1 MLHMLTYLPTMIFIL
16 YAWREN
22 HMILLKAEN
31 ITKVYTTGQVPTK
44 ALDEVSLKVTKG
56 EFLAIMGP
64 SGSGKSTFLHIL
76 GALETPTNGRVLLEN
91 TDIYSLSET
100 QKAQLRRRKIGFVF
114 QFFNLLPAFS
124 IENNITMPAFLDK
137 ADIDA
142 SYLEELMDSLS
153 IKEKRDTVP
162 AFLSGGQ
169 QQRVAIARAFINK
182 PAVILADEPTGN
194 LDTKTGVEVI
204 DLIKD
209 LSGRYTQTVIM
220 ITHNL
225 DIAKKADRIVY
236 IRDGKLTAV

>member
-1 MLHMLTYLPTMIFIL
+1 MLHMLTYLPIMMFIL
-16 YAWREN
+16 YAWRKN

-64 SGSGKSTFLHIL
+64 SGSGKSTLLHIL

>member
-1 MLHMLTYLPTMIFIL
+1 MT
-16 YAWREN
+16 
-22 HMILLKAEN
+22 LLETEN
-31 ITKVYTTGQVPTK
+31 ITKVYTTGQAPTK

-56 EFLAIMGP
+56 EFLAVMGP
-64 SGSGKSTFLHIL
+64 SGSGKSTLLHIV
-76 GALETPTNGRVLLEN
+76 GALETPTKGRVLLED
-91 TDIYSLSET
+91 TDMYSLSET
-100 QKAQLRRRKIGFVF
+100 QKAKLRRKKIGFVF
-114 QFFNLLPAFS
+114 QFFNLLPALS

-153 IKEKRDTVP
+153 IKEKRNTMP

-194 LDTKTGVEVI
+194 LDTKTGMEVI

-209 LSGRYTQTVIM
+209 LSARYTQTVIM
-220 ITHNL
+220 ITHNQE
-225 DIAKKADRIVY
+225 IAKKADRIVY

>member
-1 MLHMLTYLPTMIFIL
+1 MIILH
-16 YAWREN
+16 RRKEN
-22 HMILLKAEN
+22 DMTLLEAEN
-31 ITKVYTTGQVPTK
+31 ITKVYTTSQVPTK

-64 SGSGKSTFLHIL
+64 SGSGKSTLLHIL
-76 GALETPTNGRVLLEN
+76 GALETPTDGRVLLED

-114 QFFNLLPAFS
+114 QFFNLLPALS

-137 ADIDA
+137 SDIDT
-142 SYLEELMDSLS
+142 SYLEELLDSLS
-153 IKEKRDTVP
+153 IKEKRSTMP

>member
-1 MLHMLTYLPTMIFIL
+1 
-16 YAWREN
+16 
-22 HMILLKAEN
+22 MILLKAEN

-44 ALDEVSLKVTKG
+44 ALDGVSLKVTKG

-64 SGSGKSTFLHIL
+64 SGSGKSTLLHIL

-194 LDTKTGVEVI
+194 LDTKTGMEVI
-204 DLIKD
+204 DLIKN
-209 LSGRYTQTVIM
+209 LSNRYTQTVIM
-220 ITHNL
+220 ITHNS
-225 DIAKKADRIVY
+225 DIAKKADRCVY

>member
-1 MLHMLTYLPTMIFIL
+1 
-16 YAWREN
+16 
-22 HMILLKAEN
+22 MILLKAEN

-44 ALDEVSLKVTKG
+44 ALDGVSLKVTKG

-64 SGSGKSTFLHIL
+64 SGSGKSTLLHIL

>member
-1 MLHMLTYLPTMIFIL
+1 MLHSLTYLPIMIFIL
-16 YAWREN
+16 YAWRKN

-44 ALDEVSLKVTKG
+44 ALDGVSLKVTKG

-64 SGSGKSTFLHIL
+64 SGSGKSTLLHIL

-182 PAVILADEPTGN
+182 PDVILADEPTGN
-194 LDTKTGVEVI
+194 LDTKTGMEVI
-204 DLIKD
+204 DLIKN
-209 LSGRYTQTVIM
+209 LSNRYTQTVIM
-220 ITHNL
+220 ITHNS
-225 DIAKKADRIVY
+225 DIAKKADRCVY